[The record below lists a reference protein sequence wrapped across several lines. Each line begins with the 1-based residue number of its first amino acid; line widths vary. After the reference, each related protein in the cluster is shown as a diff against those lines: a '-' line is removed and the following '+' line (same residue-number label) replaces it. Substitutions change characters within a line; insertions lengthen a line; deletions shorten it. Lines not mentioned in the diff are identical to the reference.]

1 MLHWVKLPLL
11 LIKATYTYVQELG
24 ADYILKTGPNQV
36 MGLLVGRCQLCL
48 L

>member
-24 ADYILKTGPNQV
+24 ADYSLKTVLHQV
-36 MGLLVGRCQLCL
+36 MGLPLGRCQLSL